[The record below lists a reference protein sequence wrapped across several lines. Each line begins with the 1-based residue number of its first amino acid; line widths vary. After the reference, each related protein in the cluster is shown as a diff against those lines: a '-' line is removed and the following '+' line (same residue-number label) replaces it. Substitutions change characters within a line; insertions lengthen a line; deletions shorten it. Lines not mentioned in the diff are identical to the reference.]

1 MRIDISAKGIEITGA
16 IRDYAKKKISALS
29 RFLKGARELRA
40 SLMLGKE
47 TAHHREGEVF
57 VVEAELSVD
66 GRSFHSDEKGDDLY
80 ATIDAVQEEL
90 ERMITKRKGK
100 TGEHAAPRRQKSE
113 GDIQEILPR
122 IIDRSP

>member
-90 ERMITKRKGK
+90 ERMVTSEKEKRGSML
-100 TGEHAAPRRQKSE
+100 RRGGRKVK
-113 GDIQEILPR
+113 EIFR
-122 IIDRSP
+122 RFYRA

>member
-47 TAHHREGEVF
+47 TTHHREGEVF

-90 ERMITKRKGK
+90 ERMVTSEKEKRGSML
-100 TGEHAAPRRQKSE
+100 RRGGRKVK
-113 GDIQEILPR
+113 EIFR
-122 IIDRSP
+122 RFYRA